1 MDTDIKQLQTR
12 VKDYNEVL
20 ELTQSHRKE
29 WLKDRKAFI
38 SNTLQAII
46 QQTGLK
52 ASVIEKNNI
61 ENLEA
66 IVLDLGRSSSGLA
79 QNLENTDV
87 KHTMIKN
94 NGAIIYQQLFNGKI
108 MVMITHPHIEGYGD
122 PKPPAALQILR
133 PDELTEAIIFAHVD
147 QMLQA
152 LIEWEDYDDDA
163 HNAKMAFEPIG
174 FRHSVNVEEG
184 NGTAEA
190 KSS

>member
-1 MDTDIKQLQTR
+1 MQQLQAR

-20 ELTQSHRKE
+20 QLTKNYRME

-108 MVMITHPHIEGYGD
+108 MVMIAHPHIEGYGE

-133 PDELTEAIIFAHVD
+133 PNELTEAIIFAHVD

-163 HNAKMAFEPIG
+163 QNAKMAFEPIG
-174 FRHSVNVEEG
+174 FRHTIKEEG
-184 NGTAEA
+184 NGNAEA
-190 KSS
+190 KASS